1 MSPGEAR
8 WRASTCMRS
17 TVPMRA
23 RPAQGCP
30 KGCASLRKSACATRN
45 GGASGKK
52 FQASGTGADAGPVA
66 VSLVPAALPT
76 NASVAPFRAI
86 GAASGSLFATLVA
99 VLSRVSRVPPFTV
112 TLVVFADEPAP
123 ANISSPPLTVVVPA

>member
-52 FQASGTGADAGPVA
+52 FQASGNGVDACPVA
-66 VSLVPAALPT
+66 VALVPDEG
-76 NASVAPFRAI
+76 SGCMGMRMRAQKNTCLTHSI
-86 GAASGSLFATLVA
+86 EMQRRDAGVPGRGQGDRSRRRAATLA
-99 VLSRVSRVPPFTV
+99 RAEKKKNRRRC
-112 TLVVFADEPAP
+112 
-123 ANISSPPLTVVVPA
+123 